1 MDPGPVTLPREVV
14 EEHQRYLWGLSY
26 RMTGVAADAD
36 EIVQETFVRAIE
48 RPPADRTRPWRP
60 WLARVAVNLCRDR
73 LRRRNRSAYVGPW
86 LPSPVET
93 PLEGEARGDRDAPD
107 TRYGRME
114 SVTAAFLLALE
125 ELTPQ
130 QRAVLLLRD
139 VYDYSVRETAEA
151 LALSEANVKVVL
163 HRARKA
169 MADYDQARPVLD
181 GAAKDRHLEAL
192 QRFLAAVA
200 ADDVAGATAALA
212 EDAVALT
219 DGGGEYLAA
228 LRPVVGA
235 ERVARFVFGTS
246 RKGGGTFRFDVREI
260 NGLPA
265 VVAIREDAAP
275 RIAREIVLQAEVD
288 PAGHITRLYTVLA
301 PRKLT
306 ALFRS

>member
-1 MDPGPVTLPREVV
+1 MDEGPATLPPEVV
-14 EEHQRYLWGLSY
+14 REHQRYLWGLSY

-60 WLARVAVNLCRDR
+60 WLARVTVNLCRDR
-73 LRRRNRSAYVGPW
+73 LRRRKRAAYTGPW
-86 LPSPVET
+86 LPSPVAT
-93 PLEGEARGDRDAPD
+93 PLEGEAASAADGPDA
-107 TRYGRME
+107 RYGRIE

-125 ELTPQ
+125 ELTPR

-139 VYDYSVRETAEA
+139 VYDHTVRETAEA
-151 LALSEANVKVVL
+151 LGLSAANVKVVL

-169 MADYDQARPVLD
+169 MAAYDAARPSLD
-181 GAAKDRHLEAL
+181 AETRERHLEAL
-192 QRFLAAVA
+192 QRFLTAVA
-200 ADDVAGATAALA
+200 ADDVAAATAALS

-235 ERVARFVFGTS
+235 ERVARFMFGTS
-246 RKGGGTFRFDVREI
+246 RKGGGSFRSELREL

-265 VVAIREDAAP
+265 VVAVREGVAP
-275 RIAREIVLQAEVD
+275 RIARDIVLQCEVD
-288 PAGHITRLYTVLA
+288 STGRITRLYTVLA

-306 ALFRS
+306 AIPF